1 MKWKKNL
8 NTNTMKTHPIL
19 FSTEMVQAIVSGR
32 KTQTRRVMK
41 PQPSENV
48 LWSSFGFSTLTP
60 ENHIEGRG
68 NFPEGYGSKFFK
80 LKYGKPGDLIWVRE
94 TFFDSEPFRDAPLF
108 FNKERFYYKADEC
121 FIGDHKWKPCIHMPK
136 DAARIWLRITNLRVE
151 RLKNI
156 TEEDAIAEGVE
167 NITGSKYGFLC
178 TWYDSETGDTILG
191 TAETAFSYLWKS
203 INGEQ
208 SWKENPFVWVV
219 EFEVLSTTG
228 FNAIAEDIRK
238 EVAV

>member
-1 MKWKKNL
+1 
-8 NTNTMKTHPIL
+8 MKTHPIL
-19 FSTEMVQAIVSGR
+19 FSTEMVQAILAGR

-80 LKYGKPGDLIWVRE
+80 LKYGKPGDLLWVRE
-94 TFFDSEPFRDAPLF
+94 SFVKFETFNETLF
-108 FNKERFYYKADEC
+108 SYKASPKTDL
-121 FIGDHKWKPCIHMPK
+121 DVNWRPSIHMPK
-136 DAARIWLRITNLRVE
+136 DACRIWLRITNIDVE

-167 NITGSKYGFLC
+167 KEEEYFLNYKGNNFVYDNAIGSFK
-178 TWYDSETGDTILG
+178 S
-191 TAETAFSYLWKS
+191 LWQS
-203 INGEQ
+203 INGDQ
-208 SWKENPFVWVV
+208 SWRDNPFVWVV

-238 EVAV
+238 EVAA

>member
-8 NTNTMKTHPIL
+8 NTNSMKTHPIL
-19 FSTEMVQAIVSGR
+19 FSTEMVQAILAGR

-80 LKYGKPGDLIWVRE
+80 LKYGKPGDLLWVRE
-94 TFFDSEPFRDAPLF
+94 SFVKFETFNETLF
-108 FNKERFYYKADEC
+108 SYKASPKTNLDVN
-121 FIGDHKWKPCIHMPK
+121 WKPSIHMPK
-136 DAARIWLRITNLRVE
+136 DACRIWLRITNIRIE

-167 NITGSKYGFLC
+167 NITESKYGFLC
-178 TWYDSETGDTILG
+178 KWNDSKTGDTILG
-191 TAETAFSYLWKS
+191 TAQTAFSYLWKS

-208 SWKENPFVWVV
+208 SWNENPFVWVV

-238 EVAV
+238 EVNHE

>member
-1 MKWKKNL
+1 
-8 NTNTMKTHPIL
+8 MKTHPIL
-19 FSTEMVQAIVSGR
+19 FSTEMVQAILAGR
-32 KTQTRRVMK
+32 KTMTRRVMK

-94 TFFDSEPFRDAPLF
+94 TFHKHTSGNYIYKSTEEP
-108 FNKERFYYKADEC
+108 YKVYP
-121 FIGDHKWKPCIHMPK
+121 WKPSIHMPK

-167 NITGSKYGFLC
+167 NITESKYGFLC

-208 SWKENPFVWVV
+208 SWEENPFVWVV

>member
-1 MKWKKNL
+1 
-8 NTNTMKTHPIL
+8 MKTHPIL
-19 FSTEMVQAIVSGR
+19 FSTEMVQAILAGR

-80 LKYGKPGDLIWVRE
+80 LKYGKPGDLLWVRE
-94 TFFDSEPFRDAPLF
+94 SFVKFETFNETLF
-108 FNKERFYYKADEC
+108 SYKASPKTDL
-121 FIGDHKWKPCIHMPK
+121 DVNWRPSIHMPK
-136 DAARIWLRITNLRVE
+136 DACRIWLRITNIDVE

-167 NITGSKYGFLC
+167 KEEEYFLNYKGNNFVYDNAIGSFK
-178 TWYDSETGDTILG
+178 S
-191 TAETAFSYLWKS
+191 LWQS
-203 INGEQ
+203 INGDQ
-208 SWKENPFVWVV
+208 SWRDNPFVWVV